1 MEARE
6 PRLDAVGT
14 ERRVDTYQAMIVIG
28 MALWIAVAI
37 AVFVGII
44 MAIRL
49 LGQIKGPAVEA
60 AREAAELKERVLP
73 LMERLDRTTALVE
86 RWAQDFSGD
95 VGEVRRAV
103 RHASASTERMVGLV
117 EERVADAAAL
127 LEVVQEEAEETFLST
142 ASLLHGIRG
151 GKKSSAARRL
161 TRAIGRAAR
170 GR

>member
-1 MEARE
+1 ME
-6 PRLDAVGT
+6 
-14 ERRVDTYQAMIVIG
+14 TYQTMVVIG

-37 AVFVGII
+37 AMFVGLVY
-44 MAIRL
+44 ALRL
-49 LGQIKGPAVEA
+49 LRQIQGPVREA

-86 RWAQDFSGD
+86 RWAQDASGD
-95 VGEVRRAV
+95 VREVRRAL
-103 RHASASTERMVGLV
+103 RHASASTERMVDLV

-142 ASLLHGIRG
+142 ASLLHAIRG
-151 GKKSSAARRL
+151 DKKSSAARRL